1 MTEEEY
7 KKPTRMELIDML
19 DEMNSNIERMPAHAL
34 IMPVNHY
41 DFSALII
48 LLSAILKS
56 ELKAE
61 A

>member
-7 KKPTRMELIDML
+7 KKPTRIELIEML
-19 DEMNSNIERMPAHAL
+19 DEMNNNIEKLPPHAL
-34 IMPVNHY
+34 ILPVNHY

-61 A
+61 V

>member
-1 MTEEEY
+1 MTEEEF
-7 KKPTRMELIDML
+7 KKPTRVELIDML
-19 DEMNSNIERMPAHAL
+19 DEMNNNNERLPPHAL

-56 ELKAE
+56 ELKVE
-61 A
+61 V